1 MIVSMMMLN
10 VNSVPLVIAQAG
22 PSPNLLMQLLP
33 FAMMLGI
40 FYLLV
45 LMPMRKRQKKVA
57 EFQAGLKVG
66 DKVITTGG
74 LFGEVTRVDDGT
86 NSVQV
91 QIADRGR
98 VQVSRAAVAGYQGE
112 EPVVKQDGG
121 GGI

>member
-1 MIVSMMMLN
+1 MMS
-10 VNSVPLVIAQAG
+10 VISVPLVIAQGAA
-22 PSPNLLMQLLP
+22 PSPNLLVQLFP

-86 NSVQV
+86 NSVQI
-91 QIADRGR
+91 QIADRVR
-98 VQVSRAAVAGYQGE
+98 VQVSRAAVAGMQGE

>member
-1 MIVSMMMLN
+1 MMN
-10 VNSVPLVIAQAG
+10 VISVPLVIAQGAM
-22 PSPNLLMQLLP
+22 PSSNLLVQLFP

-74 LFGEVTRVDDGT
+74 IFGEVTRVDDGT

-91 QIADRGR
+91 QIADRVR
-98 VQVSRAAVAGYQGE
+98 VQVSRGAVAGYQGE

-121 GGI
+121 GI

>member
-1 MIVSMMMLN
+1 MMDVISL
-10 VNSVPLVIAQAG
+10 PLVIAQGAA
-22 PSPNLLMQLLP
+22 PTSNLLVQLFP

-57 EFQAGLKVG
+57 DFQAGLKVG

-86 NSVQV
+86 NSVQLQIAERVRV
-91 QIADRGR
+91 QIA
-98 VQVSRAAVAGYQGE
+98 RAAVAGYQ
-112 EPVVKQDGG
+112 
-121 GGI
+121 